1 MSEKEDNI
9 IKNVCTE
16 LGINQKELAE
26 QIGAAEATVRNWSA
40 GKEIPAWA
48 HKSMEMLIELKKHRE
63 LSKTAKHFFNIIQ
76 EID

>member
-1 MSEKEDNI
+1 MEENI
-9 IKNVCTE
+9 VKNVCAE

-48 HKSMEMLIELKKHRE
+48 HKSMDMLIELKKYRE
-63 LSKTAKHFFNIIQ
+63 LSTTAKKFINLIQ
-76 EID
+76 EIK